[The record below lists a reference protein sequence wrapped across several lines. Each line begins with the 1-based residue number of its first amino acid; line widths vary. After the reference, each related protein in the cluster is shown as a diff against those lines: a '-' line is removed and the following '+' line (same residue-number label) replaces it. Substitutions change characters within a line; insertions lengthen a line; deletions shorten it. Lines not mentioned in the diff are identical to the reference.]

1 MYLLIQQELS
11 MTKRQREVQNLIKS
25 MGFTIRTFERGKHYK
40 YRLATPQG
48 EKLLVT
54 SVTASDHRAMQN
66 IAKQLRSWL

>member
-1 MYLLIQQELS
+1 MVKS
-11 MTKRQREVQNLIKS
+11 VREIRNLIES
-25 MGFTIRTFERGKHYK
+25 MGFTILSTEQGRHTK
-40 YRLATPQG
+40 YRLTTPQG